1 MNKTAL
7 IVKHEFG
14 QTIKRKGF
22 VIMTLAF
29 PMIGLIAMGIF
40 QLIQG
45 MDIPA
50 APDEEITIGYV
61 DEVGIFEGYTEQ
73 PGDVT
78 LVTYQTQEEATSA
91 LLAEDISEYF
101 IIPTD
106 YVSRG
111 VLPRYTLKKELGPA
125 SETQWAMKS
134 FLLSNLL
141 EGQTSPEIA
150 ERVKSPMWL
159 SSVRLDETG
168 QVATD
173 QGGFG
178 AFITPFLF
186 GFLLIMAIFSS
197 SGYLLRGLSEEKE
210 NRIMEILLSSV
221 SARQLLTGKV
231 LGLGAAGLVQ
241 IVVWLL
247 SAVVLVQLASTTIG
261 GEFSQIQIQGNMLL
275 LGIVYFI
282 LGYLFFAVLMAGIGA
297 VGSTARESQQ
307 LSALIIIPAILPIY
321 VFMFIMRS
329 NPDHVISTIFTMI
342 PFSAPIMVFMRMGV
356 SEIPAWELV
365 LSISLLIAGII
376 GGMVLAAKVFSVFL
390 LMYGKTPKI
399 GEIIRSLR
407 QA

>member
-1 MNKTAL
+1 MSKTFL

-14 QTIKRKGF
+14 QTIKRKG
-22 VIMTLAF
+22 VIIMTLAF
-29 PMIGLIAMGIF
+29 PTIGLIAMGIL
-40 QLIQG
+40 QLVQG
-45 MDIPA
+45 MNIPA
-50 APDEEITIGYV
+50 APDQEITIGYV
-61 DEVGIFEGYTEQ
+61 DQVGIFEGYTEQ
-73 PGDVT
+73 PGEITFVA
-78 LVTYQTQEEATSA
+78 YQTQEEATSA

-101 IIPTD
+101 VIPPD

-111 VLPRYTLKKELGPA
+111 VIPRYTLEKELEPA
-125 SETQWAMKS
+125 GETQWALKS

-178 AFITPFLF
+178 AFIVPFLF
-186 GFLLIMAIFSS
+186 GLLLIMAIFSS
-197 SGYLLRGLSEEKE
+197 SGYLLQGLGEEKE

-221 SARQLLTGKV
+221 SARQLLAGKV

-247 SAVVLVQLASTTIG
+247 STVLLIQLASTTIG
-261 GEFSQIQIQGNMLL
+261 GAFGEIQIPDNMLL

-282 LGYLFFAVLMAGIGA
+282 LGYLFFAILMAGIGA
-297 VGSTARESQQ
+297 VGATARESQQ
-307 LSALIIIPAILPIY
+307 LSALIIMPAILPFY
-321 VFMFIMRS
+321 LFIFLMRS
-329 NPDHVISTIFTMI
+329 NPDHVIGTIFTMI
-342 PFSAPIMVFMRMGV
+342 PFSAPIMVFIRLGV
-356 SEIPAWELV
+356 SEIPAWELA

-376 GGMVLAAKVFSVFL
+376 GGMVLAAKAFRVFL
-390 LMYGKTPKI
+390 LMYGKTPKL
-399 GEIIRSLR
+399 GEILRLLR